1 MNDRKTIKPTGEVR
15 VYATNEPSQDE
26 RLKNVLTKH
35 QDILGVFSENRIFN
49 LYCSEGG
56 RIYIE
61 EACDYYYDYDLTK
74 DDCNMLA
81 DMFRDIAYALGD
93 R

>member
-1 MNDRKTIKPTGEVR
+1 MIDRETIKPTE
-15 VYATNEPSQDE
+15 E
-26 RLKNVLTKH
+26 RLKNVLAKH
-35 QDILGVFSENRIFN
+35 QDILGVFYNANIFS
-49 LYCSEGG
+49 LFIDDGK
-56 RIYIE
+56 IHIE
-61 EACDYYYDYDLTK
+61 EACDDYYACVLTR